1 MPGCP
6 GVQYGVWAEQGK
18 GRTLGG
24 PDLSGRE
31 CVEILDPVAETP
43 VGEVGGSREAE
54 GSKTSG
60 TFCNR

>member
-31 CVEILDPVAETP
+31 CVEILDPYVEKA
-43 VGEVGGSREAE
+43 VG
-54 GSKTSG
+54 
-60 TFCNR
+60 